1 MKPLL
6 QLNLIFRDLNMNTNE
21 PNDSNYFDAINNINP
36 YKGTLYLSLNIIF
49 FFENFYTIFFKKK
62 Y

>member
-36 YKGTLYLSLNIIF
+36 YKGTLYLSLNIIYF
-49 FFENFYTIFFKKK
+49 FF
-62 Y
+62 